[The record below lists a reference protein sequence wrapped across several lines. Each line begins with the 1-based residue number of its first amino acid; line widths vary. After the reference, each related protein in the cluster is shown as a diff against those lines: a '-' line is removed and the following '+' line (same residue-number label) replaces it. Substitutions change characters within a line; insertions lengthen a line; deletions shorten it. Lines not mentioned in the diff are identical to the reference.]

1 MSESGGV
8 SLIACWFILGVV
20 VVALLMQGGVLT
32 HQDKA
37 TTMQSH
43 AGGSSA
49 GARAVDGAGK

>member
-8 SLIACWFILGVV
+8 SLIACWFILGMV
-20 VVALLMQGGVLT
+20 VVALLMQGGVST
-32 HQDKA
+32 QQGEA

-49 GARAVDGAGK
+49 EARAVDGAGK